1 MPRPKIFG
9 APADLRT
16 FWSCAG
22 QAHSCR
28 PPQCVERRDRSNGI
42 LFEASACLKTQLVP
56 VSREAP
62 RRDAHEVDRLGDVL
76 DLLLGHRSMPMKDA
90 RPRGTYLDGHLR
102 TGRTSFA
109 GATATLGRFGT
120 EKYRAARRCSPH
132 LRAVGSRLSW

>member
-22 QAHSCR
+22 QARSCR
-28 PPQCVERRDRSNGI
+28 SRRCVERRDRSNGI

-90 RPRGTYLDGHLR
+90 RLAAQ
-102 TGRTSFA
+102 TSTVTCEQA
-109 GATATLGRFGT
+109 GPPSQV
-120 EKYRAARRCSPH
+120 RAPCR
-132 LRAVGSRLSW
+132 